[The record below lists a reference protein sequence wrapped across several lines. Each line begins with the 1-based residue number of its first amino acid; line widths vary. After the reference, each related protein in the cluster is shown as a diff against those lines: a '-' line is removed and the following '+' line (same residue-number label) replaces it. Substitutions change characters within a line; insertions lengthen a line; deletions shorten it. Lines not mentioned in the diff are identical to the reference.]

1 MNHHIRVP
9 EIRVIYKEVN
19 IVMQTRDALGKAKA
33 LGLDLVEVAPNVRP
47 PVCRIVDYGKW
58 KYEQK
63 KQKKE
68 NTRSR
73 TKEKEVKFRVRIEAH
88 DYEIKLRRAEDF
100 LAGGN
105 KLRLQLQFRGRENA
119 FKQLGV
125 ELMLRVK
132 EDLSSMAS
140 CDLEPKLSGRS
151 VLMMMS
157 PLPAEQQVR
166 KWRREEHEDED
177 VDLDAHEA
185 AEAAEAEAEE
195 QLDAAEESDAG
206 QIEAEEVESEKA
218 DAKE

>member
-1 MNHHIRVP
+1 
-9 EIRVIYKEVN
+9 
-19 IVMQTRDALGKAKA
+19 MQTRLALEKAKA

-58 KYEQK
+58 KYEQSK
-63 KQKKE
+63 LKKE
-68 NTRSR
+68 STRAR
-73 TKEKEVKFRVRIEAH
+73 QKEKEVKFRVRIEPH

-100 LAGGN
+100 LAHGN

-125 ELMLRVK
+125 ELMQKVK
-132 EDLSSMAS
+132 EDLSTMGS

-157 PLPAEQQVR
+157 PLPPEQQVR
-166 KWRREEHEDED
+166 KYRLEEHGDEI
-177 VDLDAHEA
+177 DLDAHEA

-195 QLDAAEESDAG
+195 KLDAAEE
-206 QIEAEEVESEKA
+206 A
-218 DAKE
+218 DAQAAENSDSTEEADK

>member
-1 MNHHIRVP
+1 
-9 EIRVIYKEVN
+9 
-19 IVMQTRDALGKAKA
+19 MQTQVALGKAKA

-58 KYEQK
+58 KYEQSK
-63 KQKKE
+63 LKKE
-68 NTRSR
+68 STRTR
-73 TKEKEVKFRVRIEAH
+73 QKEKEVKFRVRIEPH

-100 LAGGN
+100 LADGN

-125 ELMLRVK
+125 ELMQKVK
-132 EDLSSMAS
+132 EDLSTMGS

-157 PLPAEQQVR
+157 PLPSEQQVR
-166 KWRREEHEDED
+166 KYRLEEHEED
-177 VDLDAHEA
+177 IDLEAHEA

-195 QLDAAEESDAG
+195 KLDAAEEDDAQSAEKSDTPDEDDAPVAEKSDA
-206 QIEAEEVESEKA
+206 AEDA
-218 DAKE
+218 DKS

>member
-1 MNHHIRVP
+1 MNQRIRVP

-19 IVMQTRDALGKAKA
+19 IVMDTRLALEKARA

-58 KYEQK
+58 KYEQAK
-63 KQKKE
+63 LKKE
-68 NTRSR
+68 STRTR
-73 TKEKEVKFRVRIEAH
+73 QKEKEVKFRVRIESH

-100 LAGGN
+100 LAHGN
-105 KLRLQLQFRGRENA
+105 KLRLHLQFRGRENA

-132 EDLSSMAS
+132 EDLSTMGH

-157 PLPAEQQVR
+157 PLPPEQQVR
-166 KWRREEHEDED
+166 KYRLEDHDHDEI
-177 VDLDAHEA
+177 DLDAHEA
-185 AEAAEAEAEE
+185 AEAAEAKAEE
-195 QLDAAEESDAG
+195 KLDAAEEVKESTT
-206 QIEAEEVESEKA
+206 AEEQAETS
-218 DAKE
+218 DQS

>member
-1 MNHHIRVP
+1 
-9 EIRVIYKEVN
+9 
-19 IVMQTRDALGKAKA
+19 MQTRDALGKAKA

-68 NTRSR
+68 NTRNR
-73 TKEKEVKFRVRIEAH
+73 TKEKEVKFRVRIESH

-132 EDLSSMAS
+132 EDLSSMAN

-166 KWRREEHEDED
+166 KWRTDEHEDD
-177 VDLDAHEA
+177 DIDLDAHEA

-195 QLDAAEESDAG
+195 QLDAAEEDDADK
-206 QIEAEEVESEKA
+206 AEEGTEAKSA
-218 DAKE
+218 DKE

>member
-1 MNHHIRVP
+1 M
-9 EIRVIYKEVN
+9 IYKEVN

-68 NTRSR
+68 NTRNR
-73 TKEKEVKFRVRIEAH
+73 TKEKEVKFRVRIESH

-100 LAGGN
+100 LSGGN

-125 ELMLRVK
+125 ELMHRVK
-132 EDLSSMAS
+132 EDLLGMAT

-166 KWRREEHEDED
+166 KWRLEEHGDED
-177 VDLDAHEA
+177 LDLEAHEA

-195 QLDAAEESDAG
+195 KLDAAEESDAE
-206 QIEAEEVESEKA
+206 QAEAEGNNEDATAEKQ
-218 DAKE
+218 

>member
-1 MNHHIRVP
+1 MNHRIRAT

-19 IVMQTRDALGKAKA
+19 IVMQTRLALEKAKA

-58 KYEQK
+58 KYEQAK
-63 KQKKE
+63 LKKE
-68 NTRSR
+68 STRTR
-73 TKEKEVKFRVRIEAH
+73 QKEKEVKFRVRIEPH

-100 LAGGN
+100 LAHGN

-125 ELMLRVK
+125 ELMQKVK
-132 EDLSSMAS
+132 EDLSAMGN

-157 PLPAEQQVR
+157 PLPPEQQVR
-166 KWRREEHEDED
+166 KFRRDDHLHDEI
-177 VDLDAHEA
+177 DLDAHEA
-185 AEAAEAEAEE
+185 AEAAEAEAEAK
-195 QLDAAEESDAG
+195 LDAAEE
-206 QIEAEEVESEKA
+206 A
-218 DAKE
+218 DEPVTKDNLETGDKS

>member
-1 MNHHIRVP
+1 M
-9 EIRVIYKEVN
+9 
-19 IVMQTRDALGKAKA
+19 MQTRDALGKAKA

-68 NTRSR
+68 NTRTR

-100 LAGGN
+100 LAHGN

-125 ELMLRVK
+125 ELMQRVK
-132 EDLSSMAS
+132 EDLSSMAN

-157 PLPAEQQVR
+157 PLPPDQQVR
-166 KWRREEHEDED
+166 KWRLEEHDDD

-195 QLDAAEESDAG
+195 ELDVAEESDAAAV
-206 QIEAEEVESEKA
+206 EAGEDAAEGSDKA
-218 DAKE
+218 

>member
-1 MNHHIRVP
+1 
-9 EIRVIYKEVN
+9 
-19 IVMQTRDALGKAKA
+19 MQTRDALGKAKA

-68 NTRSR
+68 NTRTR

-100 LAGGN
+100 LSQGN

-125 ELMLRVK
+125 ELMQRVK
-132 EDLSSMAS
+132 KDLSSMAN

-166 KWRREEHEDED
+166 KWRLEEHDD
-177 VDLDAHEA
+177 DIDLDAHEA
-185 AEAAEAEAEE
+185 AEAAEAEAEKE
-195 QLDAAEESDAG
+195 LDVAEESEAAAA
-206 QIEAEEVESEKA
+206 EAEEEATEGSDKP
-218 DAKE
+218 

>member
-1 MNHHIRVP
+1 M
-9 EIRVIYKEVN
+9 
-19 IVMQTRDALGKAKA
+19 MQTRDALGKAKA

-132 EDLSSMAS
+132 EDLSSMAN

-195 QLDAAEESDAG
+195 QLDAAEESDAD
-206 QIEAEEVESEKA
+206 QVEAEEVGSEKA